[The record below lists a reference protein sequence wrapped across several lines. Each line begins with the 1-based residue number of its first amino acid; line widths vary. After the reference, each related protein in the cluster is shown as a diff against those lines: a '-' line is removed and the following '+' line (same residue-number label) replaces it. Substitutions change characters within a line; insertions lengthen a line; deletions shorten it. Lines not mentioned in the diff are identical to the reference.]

1 VPRRRA
7 YHGGMPTDSMP
18 LVRHERAAL
27 ADDLV
32 SFGPDAPT
40 VIDEWDAAALL
51 EHLILR
57 ESRQDL
63 MIGPALPIGPLA
75 DRSYAALRRLQ
86 ERTWAERV
94 QMFRSGPPRF
104 SPMRLADPLVNTV
117 EYLVHHE
124 DLRRARPGWEPREL
138 TPEQDRE
145 LWKHLRLMARML
157 VRADVDV
164 TLVSALGGIRVGAKD
179 PIGSVRVHGTPTELV
194 LWAFGRDRVARVRLE
209 GDPEALLVLR
219 RGDRGF

>member
-1 VPRRRA
+1 MSP
-7 YHGGMPTDSMP
+7 HSEP
-18 LVRHERAAL
+18 LARHERAAL

-40 VIDEWDAAALL
+40 VIDEWDASALL

-57 ESRQDL
+57 EQRQDL
-63 MIGPALPIGPLA
+63 MIGPKLPVGPIA

-86 ERTWAERV
+86 ERTWADRV
-94 QMFRSGPPRF
+94 EMLRSGPPRF
-104 SPMRLADPLVNTV
+104 SPFRLVDSLANTI

-124 DLRRARPGWEPREL
+124 DLLRARPGWEPRTLSEAHD
-138 TPEQDRE
+138 QE
-145 LWKHLRLMARML
+145 LWTHLKRMARPL
-157 VRADVDV
+157 VRTDVDV
-164 TLVSALGGIRVGAKD
+164 TLVSPLGGVRVPSKD
-179 PIGSVRVHGTPTELV
+179 PIGSVRVHGSPTELT
-194 LWAFGRDRVARVRLE
+194 LWAFGRDRVSRVRIE